1 MQEPWGIVCI
11 KPQEEDHETPMAPI
25 TVLRNAM
32 GRAEGGSG
40 VPFDREAYDASVRYW
55 DTHATVLEGKT
66 PRGE

>member
-1 MQEPWGIVCI
+1 
-11 KPQEEDHETPMAPI
+11 MAPI

-40 VPFDREAYDASVRYW
+40 IPFNREAYDASVLYW
-55 DTHATVLEGKT
+55 DTHATVLEGET